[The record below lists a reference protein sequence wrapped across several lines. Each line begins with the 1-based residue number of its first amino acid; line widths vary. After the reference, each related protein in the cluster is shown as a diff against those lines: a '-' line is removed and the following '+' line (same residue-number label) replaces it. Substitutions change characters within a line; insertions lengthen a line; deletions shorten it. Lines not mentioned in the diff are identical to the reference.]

1 MSLNIRSLCVF
12 AGANFGNKPEYR
24 EAAQA
29 LGTLL
34 AQSGIRC
41 VYGAGNVGLMG
52 ALADA
57 CLAAGGE
64 VIGVIPHSLVQHEVA
79 HNGLTELRIVNTMHE
94 RKAMMADLSDAFLA
108 LPGGLGTF
116 EELFEVWTWSQLGIH
131 RKPLG
136 MLNVAGYYDPLVAL
150 VEHGVEEGFLRQQH
164 RDSLI
169 VDTDPG
175 RLLASLREFTP
186 VFTAKWIERDQR

>member
-1 MSLNIRSLCVF
+1 VLVWGKGLKRRPLPHTPIPLYTLYR
-12 AGANFGNKPEYR
+12 AGTKYR
-24 EAAQA
+24 
-29 LGTLL
+29 
-34 AQSGIRC
+34 
-41 VYGAGNVGLMG
+41 AG
-52 ALADA
+52 
-57 CLAAGGE
+57 
-64 VIGVIPHSLVQHEVA
+64 H
-79 HNGLTELRIVNTMHE
+79 
-94 RKAMMADLSDAFLA
+94 
-108 LPGGLGTF
+108 F

>member
-1 MSLNIRSLCVF
+1 MCSSD
-12 AGANFGNKPEYR
+12 
-24 EAAQA
+24 
-29 LGTLL
+29 L
-34 AQSGIRC
+34 A
-41 VYGAGNVGLMG
+41 
-52 ALADA
+52 
-57 CLAAGGE
+57 
-64 VIGVIPHSLVQHEVA
+64 HK
-79 HNGLTELRIVNTMHE
+79 GLTELRIVNTMHE

-150 VEHGVEEGFLRQQH
+150 VEHGVGEGFLRQQH

-169 VDTDPG
+169 VDG
-175 RLLASLREFTP
+175 RRPPSDRVARIHTGIHSKVDRTRRTLAYFSSGSFR
-186 VFTAKWIERDQR
+186 

>member
-1 MSLNIRSLCVF
+1 
-12 AGANFGNKPEYR
+12 
-24 EAAQA
+24 
-29 LGTLL
+29 
-34 AQSGIRC
+34 
-41 VYGAGNVGLMG
+41 MG

-79 HNGLTELRIVNTMHE
+79 HKGLTELHIVNTMHE

-150 VEHGVEEGFLRQQH
+150 VEHGVGEGFLRQQH

-169 VDTDPG
+169 VDTDAA
-175 RLLASLREFTP
+175 RLLTALREFTP
-186 VFTAKWIERDQR
+186 AFTAKWIERDER